1 MVKKR
6 TMRQTKY
13 LLIIANIIVGIAIY
27 FSLQNK
33 DDNKNSFN
41 EILIS
46 TLSDLHAVTL
56 VEENNGI
63 RVCLIKNQ
71 TEWFLEEPYK
81 WEADKLALS
90 SFQTK
95 LAHLNIKE
103 LTSLE
108 NLKQKGEILEDYG
121 INEKT
126 SLIKLRNSDS
136 IIEFRIGNLTRDRK
150 SAYCLVHSSKLKEK
164 KIYRIDKEIIEFC
177 KKSPKEWTNT
187 TFIKTPLYAIDS
199 ISITFEGSENLKN
212 KTNLLKK
219 DQNWFFTEPFSG
231 EADTEKVLFQ
241 LNSLISS
248 RILDFKVDDSHL
260 DIVKNSFK
268 ARLEISG
275 FNETETF
282 EFQSIDNDVIT
293 GITNSS
299 KTKFRLEKEFLS
311 LLSDWST
318 QLRSRSIFNFSENEI
333 ETLEVAYGNKK
344 VSFFKDN
351 LRQWQTSEG
360 NSTTKRIIKADV
372 EDIKTFFREMNSA
385 TVDQF
390 LSTKI
395 DEKVLTNLNIGEPVY
410 KLNVKS
416 SDSSTNSYFFNRTTD
431 EDKMWTV
438 IDQKNGLV
446 CLIQKDFNKLLKIT
460 SINFRTK
467 NLLDE
472 KFIPGIIILHNYDNN
487 KSFSIECNRTETT
500 EPLNNL
506 SAETFLDN
514 AFSEDGTWVN
524 GDWIPWKYSLSFS
537 EHDKKDFSGTKFLLS
552 DRKGAG
558 TWYGGDPKSEL
569 IFQFPINVID
579 SLSFLTENVK

>member
-1 MVKKR
+1 
-6 TMRQTKY
+6 MRQTKY

-121 INEKT
+121 INEKK

-360 NSTTKRIIKADV
+360 NSTTKRVIKADV

-472 KFIPGIIILHNYDNN
+472 KFIPGIIMLHNYDNN

>member
-121 INEKT
+121 INEKK

-199 ISITFEGSENLKN
+199 ISITFEDSENLKN
-212 KTNLLKK
+212 KTNLVKK
-219 DQNWFFTEPFSG
+219 NQNWFFTEPFSG

-472 KFIPGIIILHNYDNN
+472 KFIPGIIMLHNYDNN

>member
-1 MVKKR
+1 
-6 TMRQTKY
+6 MRQTKY
-13 LLIIANIIVGIAIY
+13 LLIIANIILGIAIY

-351 LRQWQTSEG
+351 LRQWQTSES

-472 KFIPGIIILHNYDNN
+472 KFIPGIIMLHNYDNN

>member
-1 MVKKR
+1 
-6 TMRQTKY
+6 MRQTKY

-372 EDIKTFFREMNSA
+372 EDIKTFFRAMNSA

-472 KFIPGIIILHNYDNN
+472 KFIPGIIMLHNYDNN

>member
-136 IIEFRIGNLTRDRK
+136 IIAFRIGNLTRDRK

-416 SDSSTNSYFFNRTTD
+416 SDSSTNSYFFYRTTD

-472 KFIPGIIILHNYDNN
+472 KFIPGIIMLHNYDNN

>member
-1 MVKKR
+1 
-6 TMRQTKY
+6 MRQTKY

-199 ISITFEGSENLKN
+199 ISITFEDSENLKN

-472 KFIPGIIILHNYDNN
+472 KFIPGIIMLHNYDNN

>member
-360 NSTTKRIIKADV
+360 NSTTKRIIKADI

-472 KFIPGIIILHNYDNN
+472 KFIPGIIMLHNYDNN

>member
-1 MVKKR
+1 
-6 TMRQTKY
+6 MRQTKY

-121 INEKT
+121 INDKT
-126 SLIKLRNSDS
+126 SVIKLRNSDS

-351 LRQWQTSEG
+351 LRQWQTSED

-472 KFIPGIIILHNYDNN
+472 KFIPGIIMLHNYDNN

>member
-1 MVKKR
+1 
-6 TMRQTKY
+6 MRQTKY

-199 ISITFEGSENLKN
+199 ISITFEDSENLKN
-212 KTNLLKK
+212 KTNLVKK

-472 KFIPGIIILHNYDNN
+472 KFIPGIIMLHNYDNN

>member
-212 KTNLLKK
+212 KTNLVKK

-472 KFIPGIIILHNYDNN
+472 KFIPGIIMLHNYDNN

>member
-1 MVKKR
+1 
-6 TMRQTKY
+6 MRQTKY

-121 INEKT
+121 INEKK

-212 KTNLLKK
+212 KTNLVKK

-275 FNETETF
+275 FNKTETY
-282 EFQSIDNDVIT
+282 EFQSINNDVIT

-299 KTKFRLEKEFLS
+299 KTKFRLRRKVA
-311 LLSDWST
+311 
-318 QLRSRSIFNFSENEI
+318 SRFC
-333 ETLEVAYGNKK
+333 
-344 VSFFKDN
+344 
-351 LRQWQTSEG
+351 
-360 NSTTKRIIKADV
+360 
-372 EDIKTFFREMNSA
+372 
-385 TVDQF
+385 QF
-390 LSTKI
+390 
-395 DEKVLTNLNIGEPVY
+395 V
-410 KLNVKS
+410 
-416 SDSSTNSYFFNRTTD
+416 
-431 EDKMWTV
+431 
-438 IDQKNGLV
+438 
-446 CLIQKDFNKLLKIT
+446 
-460 SINFRTK
+460 
-467 NLLDE
+467 
-472 KFIPGIIILHNYDNN
+472 
-487 KSFSIECNRTETT
+487 
-500 EPLNNL
+500 
-506 SAETFLDN
+506 
-514 AFSEDGTWVN
+514 
-524 GDWIPWKYSLSFS
+524 
-537 EHDKKDFSGTKFLLS
+537 
-552 DRKGAG
+552 
-558 TWYGGDPKSEL
+558 
-569 IFQFPINVID
+569 
-579 SLSFLTENVK
+579 

>member
-1 MVKKR
+1 
-6 TMRQTKY
+6 MRQTKY
-13 LLIIANIIVGIAIY
+13 LLIIANIILGIAIY

-136 IIEFRIGNLTRDRK
+136 IIEFRIGNLTRDLK
-150 SAYCLVHSSKLKEK
+150 SAYCLIHSSKLKEK

-187 TFIKTPLYAIDS
+187 TFIKTPLYAIDR
-199 ISITFEGSENLKN
+199 ISITFEDSENLKN
-212 KTNLLKK
+212 KTNLVKK

-472 KFIPGIIILHNYDNN
+472 KFIPGIIMLHNYDNN

>member
-13 LLIIANIIVGIAIY
+13 LLIVANIIVGIAIY
-27 FSLQNK
+27 FSLQTQ
-33 DDNKNSFN
+33 DETKNSFN

-56 VEENNGI
+56 IGENNGTKI
-63 RVCLIKNQ
+63 SLIKNQ
-71 TEWFLEEPYK
+71 NEWFLEEPYK

-95 LAHLNIKE
+95 LAHFNMKE
-103 LTSLE
+103 LTTLE
-108 NLKQKGEILEDYG
+108 ELKQKGEILEDYG

-136 IIEFRIGNLTRDRK
+136 IIEFRIGNLTRDQK
-150 SAYCLVHSSKLKEK
+150 SIYCLVHYSNLKKK
-164 KIYRIDKEIIEFC
+164 KIYRVDKEITEFC
-177 KKSPKEWTNT
+177 KKSPKDWTNK

-199 ISITFEGSENLKN
+199 ISITFQDSENLKN
-212 KTNLLKK
+212 KTNLVKK
-219 DQNWFFTEPFSG
+219 DQNWFFSEPFTG
-231 EADTEKVLFQ
+231 EADNEKVLFL
-241 LNSLISS
+241 LNSMISS
-248 RILDFKVDDSHL
+248 RILDFKVNNQK
-260 DIVKNSFK
+260 IETVKNSFK
-268 ARLEISG
+268 AQLEISG
-275 FNETETF
+275 FNQTETF
-282 EFQSIDNDVIT
+282 KFQSSDTDILT

-318 QLRSRSIFNFSENEI
+318 QLRSRSIFNFSENDI
-333 ETLEVAYGNKK
+333 ESLEVAYGNTK
-344 VSFFKDN
+344 VTFFKDKV
-351 LRQWQTSEG
+351 REWQTSEG
-360 NSTTKRIIKADV
+360 NSTTRRIIKADV
-372 EDIKTFFREMNSA
+372 EDIKAFFREMNSA
-385 TVDQF
+385 TIDQF

-410 KLNVKS
+410 EINVKS
-416 SDSSTNSYFFNRTTD
+416 SDSSTNSYYFNRTTD

-438 IDQKNGLV
+438 IDQNNELV

-472 KFIPGIIILHNYDNN
+472 KFNPSSILFYNYDNN
-487 KSFSIECNRTETT
+487 KSFSIDCNGTNAI

-506 SAETFLDN
+506 SAETFLN
-514 AFSEDGTWVN
+514 NMFSVDGTWVN
-524 GDWIPWKYSLSFS
+524 GDWIPWKYSLLLS
-537 EHDKKDFSGTKFLLS
+537 EYDQKDSSGIKFLLS

-558 TWYGGDPKSEL
+558 TWYGGDPKSKL

>member
-212 KTNLLKK
+212 KTNLVKK

-472 KFIPGIIILHNYDNN
+472 KFIPGIIMLHNYDNN

-537 EHDKKDFSGTKFLLS
+537 EHDKKEFSGSKFLLS

>member
-13 LLIIANIIVGIAIY
+13 LLIIANIILGIAIY

-472 KFIPGIIILHNYDNN
+472 KFIPGIIMLHNYDNN

>member
-1 MVKKR
+1 
-6 TMRQTKY
+6 MRQTKY

-136 IIEFRIGNLTRDRK
+136 IIEFRIGNLTRDLK
-150 SAYCLVHSSKLKEK
+150 SAYCLIHSSKLKEK

-187 TFIKTPLYAIDS
+187 TFIKTPLYAIDR
-199 ISITFEGSENLKN
+199 ISITFEDSENLKN
-212 KTNLLKK
+212 KTNLVKK

-472 KFIPGIIILHNYDNN
+472 KFIPGIIMLHNYDNN

>member
-1 MVKKR
+1 
-6 TMRQTKY
+6 MRQTKY

-472 KFIPGIIILHNYDNN
+472 KFIPGIIMLHNYDNN

>member
-1 MVKKR
+1 
-6 TMRQTKY
+6 MRQTKY
-13 LLIIANIIVGIAIY
+13 LLIIANIILGIAIY

-136 IIEFRIGNLTRDRK
+136 IIEFRIGNLTRDLK
-150 SAYCLVHSSKLKEK
+150 SAYCLIHSSKLKEK

-199 ISITFEGSENLKN
+199 ISITFEDSENLKN
-212 KTNLLKK
+212 KTNLVKK

-472 KFIPGIIILHNYDNN
+472 KFIPGIIMLHNYDNN